1 MRFIRQTISSFI
13 KLSLLLL
20 VLGWGSSAYSA
31 DLISP
36 ADNATVTL
44 ATHTFTW
51 SLSGTDTTNNGLRV
65 AVYSNSNGT
74 TKVADWW
81 SGNASSNYTNTTGN
95 IDLPGWGVTAGTYY
109 WRVEKSSGGAWVDI
123 TGSLYTLI
131 VDGTAP
137 TISST
142 TVAADN
148 STIDVTF
155 SEAVYNDTGGSG
167 ALEAGDF
174 TLSIS
179 GGTKT
184 LSSATPSSISI
195 SGNVYTL
202 GLNLSGTANGSETIT
217 VVPSSSTAIYDGADN
232 AASTSQSNNT
242 VSLNSEDSTGPTM
255 TITSA
260 EASDGASSEDS
271 TLSMTFTSS
280 EATTDF
286 VVGDISVANASLSS
300 FSATSSTVYT
310 ATLTPASEGVE
321 VTVDVAAGAF
331 TDGAGNNN
339 TAATQF
345 NWTQFTNPP
354 GAPSL
359 SPSTQTVSGTVG
371 TAITATTA
379 YTATDFTG
387 SVTYSVSPSLPSGLS
402 LDTSTGVISG
412 TPTAAQSATSYTVTG
427 AGATAGSATATVSI
441 EIMLASPLE
450 KVDVIESVESSV
462 NAAVNFSGNSIRTV
476 DNRLAFLR
484 NNTDKNKTSRQ
495 GIKVSFAD
503 PLIDAYVNGTQS
515 GIASLV
521 FDERAAAEAL
531 TKVASNPEGAT
542 ASLSDKLVEVV
553 MAEMKDIFGT
563 VNLNPT
569 AGALVGDWSVWTD
582 GQITVGEIDAST
594 NSAAQDSDSI
604 NIAGGMD
611 RPYGDLGLIGVAL
624 NIGQDD
630 IDIGSLG
637 SEVESDNLS
646 LSFYNVKQLPN
657 KLGLETQFGL
667 GKMAIDTKRIDGTQ
681 TLTGERD
688 ATMAF
693 GSISLRDEPLVKG
706 SATITPYGRAE
717 WAYIELDGY
726 SETGGNLA
734 LNYDKQHINRYMLFL
749 GFDVTYETTYA
760 NGKLKPFAAFA
771 YGLDLTRDSDVG
783 MNYVGDTTAYST
795 KLEKTATSNLMLR
808 LGTDYEM
815 KDGVTSSFAYERTEA
830 LGAGFSN
837 SLRFHIN
844 VPLD

>member
-1 MRFIRQTISSFI
+1 
-13 KLSLLLL
+13 
-20 VLGWGSSAYSA
+20 
-31 DLISP
+31 
-36 ADNATVTL
+36 
-44 ATHTFTW
+44 
-51 SLSGTDTTNNGLRV
+51 
-65 AVYSNSNGT
+65 
-74 TKVADWW
+74 
-81 SGNASSNYTNTTGN
+81 
-95 IDLPGWGVTAGTYY
+95 
-109 WRVEKSSGGAWVDI
+109 
-123 TGSLYTLI
+123 
-131 VDGTAP
+131 
-137 TISST
+137 
-142 TVAADN
+142 
-148 STIDVTF
+148 
-155 SEAVYNDTGGSG
+155 
-167 ALEAGDF
+167 
-174 TLSIS
+174 
-179 GGTKT
+179 
-184 LSSATPSSISI
+184 
-195 SGNVYTL
+195 
-202 GLNLSGTANGSETIT
+202 
-217 VVPSSSTAIYDGADN
+217 
-232 AASTSQSNNT
+232 
-242 VSLNSEDSTGPTM
+242 
-255 TITSA
+255 
-260 EASDGASSEDS
+260 
-271 TLSMTFTSS
+271 
-280 EATTDF
+280 
-286 VVGDISVANASLSS
+286 
-300 FSATSSTVYT
+300 
-310 ATLTPASEGVE
+310 
-321 VTVDVAAGAF
+321 
-331 TDGAGNNN
+331 
-339 TAATQF
+339 
-345 NWTQFTNPP
+345 
-354 GAPSL
+354 
-359 SPSTQTVSGTVG
+359 
-371 TAITATTA
+371 
-379 YTATDFTG
+379 
-387 SVTYSVSPSLPSGLS
+387 
-402 LDTSTGVISG
+402 
-412 TPTAAQSATSYTVTG
+412 
-427 AGATAGSATATVSI
+427 
-441 EIMLASPLE
+441 
-450 KVDVIESVESSV
+450 
-462 NAAVNFSGNSIRTV
+462 
-476 DNRLAFLR
+476 
-484 NNTDKNKTSRQ
+484 
-495 GIKVSFAD
+495 
-503 PLIDAYVNGTQS
+503 
-515 GIASLV
+515 
-521 FDERAAAEAL
+521 
-531 TKVASNPEGAT
+531 
-542 ASLSDKLVEVV
+542 
-553 MAEMKDIFGT
+553 MKDIFGT

-808 LGTDYEM
+808 LGADYEM

-837 SLRFHIN
+837 SLRFYIN

>member
-1 MRFIRQTISSFI
+1 
-13 KLSLLLL
+13 
-20 VLGWGSSAYSA
+20 
-31 DLISP
+31 
-36 ADNATVTL
+36 
-44 ATHTFTW
+44 
-51 SLSGTDTTNNGLRV
+51 
-65 AVYSNSNGT
+65 
-74 TKVADWW
+74 
-81 SGNASSNYTNTTGN
+81 
-95 IDLPGWGVTAGTYY
+95 
-109 WRVEKSSGGAWVDI
+109 
-123 TGSLYTLI
+123 
-131 VDGTAP
+131 
-137 TISST
+137 
-142 TVAADN
+142 
-148 STIDVTF
+148 
-155 SEAVYNDTGGSG
+155 
-167 ALEAGDF
+167 
-174 TLSIS
+174 
-179 GGTKT
+179 
-184 LSSATPSSISI
+184 
-195 SGNVYTL
+195 
-202 GLNLSGTANGSETIT
+202 
-217 VVPSSSTAIYDGADN
+217 
-232 AASTSQSNNT
+232 
-242 VSLNSEDSTGPTM
+242 
-255 TITSA
+255 
-260 EASDGASSEDS
+260 
-271 TLSMTFTSS
+271 
-280 EATTDF
+280 
-286 VVGDISVANASLSS
+286 
-300 FSATSSTVYT
+300 
-310 ATLTPASEGVE
+310 
-321 VTVDVAAGAF
+321 
-331 TDGAGNNN
+331 
-339 TAATQF
+339 
-345 NWTQFTNPP
+345 
-354 GAPSL
+354 
-359 SPSTQTVSGTVG
+359 
-371 TAITATTA
+371 
-379 YTATDFTG
+379 
-387 SVTYSVSPSLPSGLS
+387 
-402 LDTSTGVISG
+402 
-412 TPTAAQSATSYTVTG
+412 PTAAQSATSYTVTG

-515 GIASLV
+515 GIASLG

-808 LGTDYEM
+808 LGADYEM

>member
-1 MRFIRQTISSFI
+1 MSTIGNPVTSSGTFRSNINPTWTFQTSALSGGDVTSIVFQMNTNWNAGFGYPDAIATGVFIQILSGATTLETFTHSSYDSVT
-13 KLSLLLL
+13 KRVTLTGSVTLSANTTYSLR
-20 VLGWGSSAYSA
+20 VDCTGCGNVGFDRSST
-31 DLISP
+31 
-36 ADNATVTL
+36 NATGW
-44 ATHTFTW
+44 TFT
-51 SLSGTDTTNNGLRV
+51 SGTEFPIV
-65 AVYSNSNGT
+65 
-74 TKVADWW
+74 
-81 SGNASSNYTNTTGN
+81 
-95 IDLPGWGVTAGTYY
+95 
-109 WRVEKSSGGAWVDI
+109 
-123 TGSLYTLI
+123 SL
-131 VDGTAP
+131 DGTAP
-137 TISST
+137 
-142 TVAADN
+142 
-148 STIDVTF
+148 DVTAPTF
-155 SEAVYNDTGGSG
+155 DVAPAVGSVTSSG
-167 ALEAGDF
+167 FTPSASIDEAGK
-174 TLSIS
+174 I
-179 GGTKT
+179 
-184 LSSATPSSISI
+184 
-195 SGNVYTL
+195 YY
-202 GLNLSGTANGSETIT
+202 
-217 VVPSSSTAIYDGADN
+217 VVVADGAT
-232 AASTSQSNNT
+232 APSVAQ
-242 VSLNSEDSTGPTM
+242 VKAGQDSTGS
-255 TITSA
+255 SA
-260 EASDGASSEDS
+260 LDSSNATVS
-271 TLSMTFTSS
+271 SSPFT
-280 EATTDF
+280 
-286 VVGDISVANASLSS
+286 SS
-300 FSATSSTVYT
+300 FSAITSLSASTAYDVYFV
-310 ATLTPASEGVE
+310 AEDDEGTPNVQSS
-321 VTVDVAAGAF
+321 VTKVD
-331 TDGAGNNN
+331 T
-339 TAATQF
+339 TTS
-345 NWTQFTNPP
+345 

-515 GIASLV
+515 GIASLG

-808 LGTDYEM
+808 LGADYEM

-837 SLRFHIN
+837 SLRFYIN

>member
-1 MRFIRQTISSFI
+1 
-13 KLSLLLL
+13 
-20 VLGWGSSAYSA
+20 
-31 DLISP
+31 
-36 ADNATVTL
+36 
-44 ATHTFTW
+44 
-51 SLSGTDTTNNGLRV
+51 V

-81 SGNASSNYTNTTGN
+81 SGNASPNCTSNCTNTTGN

-109 WRVEKSSGGAWVDI
+109 WRVEKSSGGWVDI

-137 TISST
+137 TFDVAPAVGSVTSSGFT
-142 TVAADN
+142 PSA
-148 STIDVTF
+148 SID
-155 SEAVYNDTGGSG
+155 
-167 ALEAGDF
+167 EAGK
-174 TLSIS
+174 I
-179 GGTKT
+179 
-184 LSSATPSSISI
+184 
-195 SGNVYTL
+195 YY
-202 GLNLSGTANGSETIT
+202 
-217 VVPSSSTAIYDGADN
+217 VVVADGAT
-232 AASTSQSNNT
+232 APSVAQ
-242 VSLNSEDSTGPTM
+242 VKAGQDSTGS
-255 TITSA
+255 SA
-260 EASDGASSEDS
+260 LDSSNATVS
-271 TLSMTFTSS
+271 SSPFT
-280 EATTDF
+280 
-286 VVGDISVANASLSS
+286 SS
-300 FSATSSTVYT
+300 FSAITSLSASTAYDVYFV
-310 ATLTPASEGVE
+310 AEDDEGTPNVQSSVTKVDTTTSGAPSPSPSEDPQE
-321 VTVDVAAGAF
+321 ETVD
-331 TDGAGNNN
+331 T
-339 TAATQF
+339 TTS
-345 NWTQFTNPP
+345 

-359 SPSTQTVSGTVG
+359 SPSTQTVSGRVG

-515 GIASLV
+515 GIASLG

-808 LGTDYEM
+808 LGADYEM

-837 SLRFHIN
+837 SLRFYIN

>member
-31 DLISP
+31 ELISP
-36 ADNATVTL
+36 ADNATVNL

-51 SLSGTDTTNNGLRV
+51 SLGGTDTTNNGLR
-65 AVYSNSNGT
+65 AAIYSNSNGT
-74 TKVADWW
+74 GHKADWW
-81 SGNASSNYTNTTGN
+81 SGPGRNRNNETGN
-95 IDLPGWGVTAGTYY
+95 IGLAEWDVTAGTYY
-109 WRVEKSSGGAWVDI
+109 WRVEKSWNGAWVDI

-137 TISST
+137 TILST

-155 SEAVYNDTGGSG
+155 SEAVYNAIGGGG

-174 TLSIS
+174 KLSIS

-202 GLNLSGTANGSETIT
+202 GLSLSGNANGSETVT
-217 VVPSSSTAIYDGADN
+217 VVPSSTTAIYDGADN
-232 AASTSQSNNT
+232 AASTTQSNNT
-242 VSLNSEDSTGPTM
+242 ASLNSEDTTGPTM

-260 EASDGASSEDS
+260 EVSDGATSEDS
-271 TLSMTFTSS
+271 TLSMTFTSD

-371 TAITATTA
+371 KAITATTA

-515 GIASLV
+515 GIASLG

-808 LGTDYEM
+808 LGADYEM

-844 VPLD
+844 VTRPH

>member
-1 MRFIRQTISSFI
+1 MSTIGNPVTSSGTFRSNINPTWTFQTSALSGGDVTSIVFQMNTNWNAGFGYPDAIATGVFIQILSGATTLETFTHSSYDSVT
-13 KLSLLLL
+13 KRVTLTGSVTLSANTTYSLR
-20 VLGWGSSAYSA
+20 VDCTGCGNVGFDRSST
-31 DLISP
+31 
-36 ADNATVTL
+36 NATGW
-44 ATHTFTW
+44 TFT
-51 SLSGTDTTNNGLRV
+51 SGTEFPIV
-65 AVYSNSNGT
+65 
-74 TKVADWW
+74 
-81 SGNASSNYTNTTGN
+81 
-95 IDLPGWGVTAGTYY
+95 
-109 WRVEKSSGGAWVDI
+109 
-123 TGSLYTLI
+123 SL
-131 VDGTAP
+131 DGTAP
-137 TISST
+137 
-142 TVAADN
+142 
-148 STIDVTF
+148 DVTAPTF
-155 SEAVYNDTGGSG
+155 DVAPAVGSVTSSG
-167 ALEAGDF
+167 FTPSASIDEAGK
-174 TLSIS
+174 I
-179 GGTKT
+179 
-184 LSSATPSSISI
+184 
-195 SGNVYTL
+195 YY
-202 GLNLSGTANGSETIT
+202 
-217 VVPSSSTAIYDGADN
+217 VVVADGAT
-232 AASTSQSNNT
+232 APSVAQ
-242 VSLNSEDSTGPTM
+242 VKAGQDSTGS
-255 TITSA
+255 SA
-260 EASDGASSEDS
+260 LDSSNATVS
-271 TLSMTFTSS
+271 SSPFT
-280 EATTDF
+280 
-286 VVGDISVANASLSS
+286 SS
-300 FSATSSTVYT
+300 FSAITSLSASTAYDVYFV
-310 ATLTPASEGVE
+310 AEDDEGTPNVQSS
-321 VTVDVAAGAF
+321 VTKVD
-331 TDGAGNNN
+331 T
-339 TAATQF
+339 TTS
-345 NWTQFTNPP
+345 

-371 TAITATTA
+371 KAITATTA

-515 GIASLV
+515 GIASLG

-808 LGTDYEM
+808 LGADYEM

-837 SLRFHIN
+837 SLRFYIN

>member
-20 VLGWGSSAYSA
+20 VLGRGSSAYSA

-109 WRVEKSSGGAWVDI
+109 WRVEKVSGGWVDI

-137 TISST
+137 TFDVAPAVGSVTSSGFT
-142 TVAADN
+142 PSA
-148 STIDVTF
+148 SID
-155 SEAVYNDTGGSG
+155 
-167 ALEAGDF
+167 EAGK
-174 TLSIS
+174 I
-179 GGTKT
+179 
-184 LSSATPSSISI
+184 
-195 SGNVYTL
+195 YY
-202 GLNLSGTANGSETIT
+202 
-217 VVPSSSTAIYDGADN
+217 VVVADGAT
-232 AASTSQSNNT
+232 APSVAQ
-242 VSLNSEDSTGPTM
+242 VKAGQDSTGS
-255 TITSA
+255 SA
-260 EASDGASSEDS
+260 LDSSNATVS
-271 TLSMTFTSS
+271 SSPFT
-280 EATTDF
+280 
-286 VVGDISVANASLSS
+286 SS
-300 FSATSSTVYT
+300 FSAITSLSASTAYDVYFV
-310 ATLTPASEGVE
+310 AEDDEGTPNVQSSVTKVDTTTSGAPSPSPSEDPQE
-321 VTVDVAAGAF
+321 ETVD
-331 TDGAGNNN
+331 T
-339 TAATQF
+339 TTS
-345 NWTQFTNPP
+345 

-359 SPSTQTVSGTVG
+359 SPSTQTVSGRVG

-515 GIASLV
+515 GIASLG

-808 LGTDYEM
+808 LGADYEM

-837 SLRFHIN
+837 SLRFYIN

>member
-1 MRFIRQTISSFI
+1 MSTIGNPVTSSGTFRSNINPTWTFQTSALSGGDVTSIVFQMNTNWNAGFGYPDAIATGVFIQILSGATTLETFTHSSYDSVT
-13 KLSLLLL
+13 KRVTLTGSVTLSANTTYSLR
-20 VLGWGSSAYSA
+20 VDCTGCGNVGFDRSST
-31 DLISP
+31 
-36 ADNATVTL
+36 NATGW
-44 ATHTFTW
+44 TFT
-51 SLSGTDTTNNGLRV
+51 SGTEFPIV
-65 AVYSNSNGT
+65 
-74 TKVADWW
+74 
-81 SGNASSNYTNTTGN
+81 
-95 IDLPGWGVTAGTYY
+95 
-109 WRVEKSSGGAWVDI
+109 
-123 TGSLYTLI
+123 SL
-131 VDGTAP
+131 DGTAP
-137 TISST
+137 
-142 TVAADN
+142 
-148 STIDVTF
+148 DVTAPTF
-155 SEAVYNDTGGSG
+155 DVAPAVGSVTSSG
-167 ALEAGDF
+167 FTPSASIDEAGK
-174 TLSIS
+174 I
-179 GGTKT
+179 
-184 LSSATPSSISI
+184 
-195 SGNVYTL
+195 YY
-202 GLNLSGTANGSETIT
+202 
-217 VVPSSSTAIYDGADN
+217 VVVADGAT
-232 AASTSQSNNT
+232 APSVAQ
-242 VSLNSEDSTGPTM
+242 VKAGQDSTGS
-255 TITSA
+255 SA
-260 EASDGASSEDS
+260 LDSSNATVS
-271 TLSMTFTSS
+271 SSPFT
-280 EATTDF
+280 
-286 VVGDISVANASLSS
+286 SS
-300 FSATSSTVYT
+300 FSAITSLSASTAYDVYFVAEDDEGTPNVQSSVTKVDTTTSS
-310 ATLTPASEGVE
+310 
-321 VTVDVAAGAF
+321 
-331 TDGAGNNN
+331 
-339 TAATQF
+339 
-345 NWTQFTNPP
+345 
-354 GAPSL
+354 PSL
-359 SPSTQTVSGTVG
+359 SPSTQTVSGRVG

-515 GIASLV
+515 GIASLG

-542 ASLSDKLVEVV
+542 ASLSDKSVEVV

-808 LGTDYEM
+808 LGADYEM

-837 SLRFHIN
+837 SLRFYIN

>member
-1 MRFIRQTISSFI
+1 
-13 KLSLLLL
+13 
-20 VLGWGSSAYSA
+20 
-31 DLISP
+31 
-36 ADNATVTL
+36 
-44 ATHTFTW
+44 
-51 SLSGTDTTNNGLRV
+51 
-65 AVYSNSNGT
+65 
-74 TKVADWW
+74 
-81 SGNASSNYTNTTGN
+81 
-95 IDLPGWGVTAGTYY
+95 
-109 WRVEKSSGGAWVDI
+109 
-123 TGSLYTLI
+123 
-131 VDGTAP
+131 
-137 TISST
+137 
-142 TVAADN
+142 
-148 STIDVTF
+148 
-155 SEAVYNDTGGSG
+155 
-167 ALEAGDF
+167 
-174 TLSIS
+174 
-179 GGTKT
+179 
-184 LSSATPSSISI
+184 
-195 SGNVYTL
+195 
-202 GLNLSGTANGSETIT
+202 
-217 VVPSSSTAIYDGADN
+217 
-232 AASTSQSNNT
+232 
-242 VSLNSEDSTGPTM
+242 
-255 TITSA
+255 
-260 EASDGASSEDS
+260 
-271 TLSMTFTSS
+271 
-280 EATTDF
+280 
-286 VVGDISVANASLSS
+286 
-300 FSATSSTVYT
+300 VYT

-371 TAITATTA
+371 KAITATTAYTATDFTGSVTYSVSPSLPSGLSLDTSTGVISGTPTAAQSATSYTVTGAGATAGSATATVSIEIMLASLSPSTQTVSGTVGKAITATTA

-515 GIASLV
+515 GIASLG

-808 LGTDYEM
+808 LGADYEM

-837 SLRFHIN
+837 SLRFYIN

>member
-51 SLSGTDTTNNGLRV
+51 SLSGTDTTNRGLRV

-81 SGNASSNYTNTTGN
+81 SGNASPNCTSNCTNTTGN
-95 IDLPGWGVTAGTYY
+95 IDLPGWGVTTGTYY
-109 WRVEKSSGGAWVDI
+109 WRVEKSNGVAWVDI

-137 TISST
+137 TFDVAPAVGSVTSSGFT
-142 TVAADN
+142 PSA
-148 STIDVTF
+148 SID
-155 SEAVYNDTGGSG
+155 
-167 ALEAGDF
+167 EAGK
-174 TLSIS
+174 I
-179 GGTKT
+179 
-184 LSSATPSSISI
+184 
-195 SGNVYTL
+195 YY
-202 GLNLSGTANGSETIT
+202 
-217 VVPSSSTAIYDGADN
+217 VVVADGAT
-232 AASTSQSNNT
+232 APSVAQ
-242 VSLNSEDSTGPTM
+242 VKAGQDSTGS
-255 TITSA
+255 SA
-260 EASDGASSEDS
+260 LDSSNATVS
-271 TLSMTFTSS
+271 SSPFT
-280 EATTDF
+280 
-286 VVGDISVANASLSS
+286 SS
-300 FSATSSTVYT
+300 FSAITSLSASTAYDVYFV
-310 ATLTPASEGVE
+310 AEDDEGTPNVQSSVTKVDTTTSGAPSPSPSEDPQE
-321 VTVDVAAGAF
+321 ETVD
-331 TDGAGNNN
+331 T
-339 TAATQF
+339 TTS
-345 NWTQFTNPP
+345 

-359 SPSTQTVSGTVG
+359 SPSTQTVSGRVG

-515 GIASLV
+515 GIASLG

-808 LGTDYEM
+808 LGADYEM

-844 VPLD
+844 VTRPH

>member
-1 MRFIRQTISSFI
+1 MSTIGNPVTSSGTFRSNINPTWTFQTSALSGGDVTSIVFQMNTNWNAGFGYPDAIATGVFIQILSGATTLETFTHSSYDSVT
-13 KLSLLLL
+13 KRVTLTGSVTLSANTTYSLR
-20 VLGWGSSAYSA
+20 VDCTGCGNVGFDRSST
-31 DLISP
+31 
-36 ADNATVTL
+36 NATGW
-44 ATHTFTW
+44 TFT
-51 SLSGTDTTNNGLRV
+51 SGTEFPIV
-65 AVYSNSNGT
+65 
-74 TKVADWW
+74 
-81 SGNASSNYTNTTGN
+81 
-95 IDLPGWGVTAGTYY
+95 
-109 WRVEKSSGGAWVDI
+109 
-123 TGSLYTLI
+123 SL
-131 VDGTAP
+131 DGTAP
-137 TISST
+137 
-142 TVAADN
+142 
-148 STIDVTF
+148 DVTAPTF
-155 SEAVYNDTGGSG
+155 DVAPAVGSVTSSG
-167 ALEAGDF
+167 FTPSASIDEAGK
-174 TLSIS
+174 I
-179 GGTKT
+179 
-184 LSSATPSSISI
+184 
-195 SGNVYTL
+195 YY
-202 GLNLSGTANGSETIT
+202 
-217 VVPSSSTAIYDGADN
+217 VVVADGAT
-232 AASTSQSNNT
+232 APSVAQ
-242 VSLNSEDSTGPTM
+242 VKAGQDSTGS
-255 TITSA
+255 SA
-260 EASDGASSEDS
+260 LDSSNATVS
-271 TLSMTFTSS
+271 SSPFT
-280 EATTDF
+280 
-286 VVGDISVANASLSS
+286 SS
-300 FSATSSTVYT
+300 FSAITSLSASTAYDVYFV
-310 ATLTPASEGVE
+310 AEDDEGTPNVQSS
-321 VTVDVAAGAF
+321 VTKVD
-331 TDGAGNNN
+331 T
-339 TAATQF
+339 TTS
-345 NWTQFTNPP
+345 

-371 TAITATTA
+371 KAITATTAYTATDFTGSVTYSVSPSLPSGLSLDTSTGVISGTPTAAQSATSYTVTGAGATAGSATATVSIEIMLASLSPSTQTVSGTVGKAITATTA

-515 GIASLV
+515 GIASLG

-808 LGTDYEM
+808 LGADYEM

-837 SLRFHIN
+837 SLRFYIN

>member
-51 SLSGTDTTNNGLRV
+51 SLSGTDTTNRGLRV

-95 IDLPGWGVTAGTYY
+95 IDLPGWGVTTGTYY
-109 WRVEKSSGGAWVDI
+109 WRVEKSNGVAWVDI

-155 SEAVYNDTGGSG
+155 SEAVYNATGGSG
-167 ALEAGDF
+167 ALEASDF

-260 EASDGASSEDS
+260 EVSDGATSEDS
-271 TLSMTFTSS
+271 TLSMTFTSD

-371 TAITATTA
+371 KAITATTA

-515 GIASLV
+515 GIASLG

-808 LGTDYEM
+808 LGADYEM

-837 SLRFHIN
+837 SLRFYIN